1 MSTFLKSNNDKN
13 DIDRLNQEF
22 VASDNTNLKEKKSSY
37 IIFGN
42 IDSSNI

>member
-22 VASDNTNLKEKKSSY
+22 VASDNTNLKEKKVPISY
-37 IIFGN
+37 LVKV
-42 IDSSNI
+42 